1 MQRLKD
7 RPEYSKQHR
16 APKMANQSASSV
28 LEALCL
34 LVLVANHAEA
44 KEQHRVVP
52 AIFVFGDSTVDVGNN
67 NFLATRKVGKAN
79 FPQYGVD
86 LPHSKPTGRF
96 SNGFNT
102 ADQLGTFTHCTSV

>member
-1 MQRLKD
+1 
-7 RPEYSKQHR
+7 
-16 APKMANQSASSV
+16 MANQTVSYV
-28 LEALCL
+28 LLALCL
-34 LVLVANHAEA
+34 LVLVANEAEA